1 MRTTD
6 IAVKNI
12 SNDNVLSE
20 LTLVGF
26 DKTYLYTAENK
37 YRYGLYKVFNLRP
50 PEANILKQI
59 ALSVGTDCAVNRNVI
74 TSKIE
79 YSDCLIGGSTAQI
92 KQIIKKLETQPFR
105 LSQVS
110 ELLNKQICPPEFEL
124 TVGERTFTSEGRY
137 IMGILN
143 TTPDSFSDGG
153 KYLKPADAIKH
164 AEEMLEEG
172 ADIID
177 IGAESTR
184 PDHEPV
190 SEEEEQSRLL
200 PVLKEVRKR
209 FPKCIISV
217 DTRNAGTAQAAVD
230 CGADIINDISSGE
243 YDPKMP
249 DTIAKLNVPYVL
261 THCSLSNREE
271 GLADCVYRDLQER
284 IKFFVSKG
292 FDEKKIITDVGICF
306 GKTLDDNFELVK
318 RIKEFS
324 GLGGLTLAGISRK
337 TFLWK
342 TLNLNPQD
350 TDSVSSALN
359 LYLFMQGVNILR
371 VHNVKLTREILTIA
385 EKMRQA

>member
-1 MRTTD
+1 
-6 IAVKNI
+6 
-12 SNDNVLSE
+12 
-20 LTLVGF
+20 
-26 DKTYLYTAENK
+26 
-37 YRYGLYKVFNLRP
+37 
-50 PEANILKQI
+50 
-59 ALSVGTDCAVNRNVI
+59 
-74 TSKIE
+74 
-79 YSDCLIGGSTAQI
+79 
-92 KQIIKKLETQPFR
+92 
-105 LSQVS
+105 
-110 ELLNKQICPPEFEL
+110 
-124 TVGERTFTSEGRY
+124 
-137 IMGILN
+137 
-143 TTPDSFSDGG
+143 
-153 KYLKPADAIKH
+153 
-164 AEEMLEEG
+164 
-172 ADIID
+172 
-177 IGAESTR
+177 
-184 PDHEPV
+184 
-190 SEEEEQSRLL
+190 
-200 PVLKEVRKR
+200 
-209 FPKCIISV
+209 
-217 DTRNAGTAQAAVD
+217 
-230 CGADIINDISSGE
+230 
-243 YDPKMP
+243 MP

-292 FDEKKIITDVGICF
+292 FDEKKIITDVGIGF